1 MYGLDFGEPQVLKTK
16 RGTNYVRQAAPTEQ
30 FWNAWRQN
38 KVQVKAVGFSLSKYH
53 DEWCVSFW
61 SDSADTPIP
70 EIELP

>member
-53 DEWCVSFW
+53 DEW
-61 SDSADTPIP
+61 
-70 EIELP
+70 